1 MRRELIIFMTLF
13 STFLAIGCTGNT
25 GNDTQKPLTPH
36 EVPSIPISNETLVIP
51 VPNETPGSPIPNST
65 PSIPFFNETTETP
78 VKSKIVDVS
87 IKDFAFNPNEATI
100 SAGDTVKWTN
110 LDSSTHTVK
119 GPGFESDTLREGDSY
134 TFIFSKS
141 GIYNY
146 ECSIHPSMKGTVT
159 VI

>member
-1 MRRELIIFMTLF
+1 MHRQYRH
-13 STFLAIGCTGNT
+13 
-25 GNDTQKPLTPH
+25 DTQKPSTPH
-36 EVPSIPISNETLVIP
+36 EVPSIPISNENLVIP
-51 VPNETPGSPIPNST
+51 VPNETPGAPIPNST
-65 PSIPFFNETTETP
+65 PSIPFLNETTENP

-87 IKDFAFNPNEATI
+87 IKDFTFNPNEATI

-110 LDSSTHTVK
+110 LDSNTHTVK

-134 TFIFSKS
+134 AFIFSKS